1 MPPGVACRLFLE
13 HSARVRAAAPRL
25 RHEPARG
32 LEQRRRRA
40 ALGAHRVVRRV
51 QQVVELAAP
60 EHQVP
65 RLHEHSRHAVKK
77 HAPVPSAARL
87 DDGAAARVSRTNARF
102 RSGTVLARLRLRVV
116 VVVVAV
122 VGVVVVILVLVVA
135 AVVVVV
141 VVVIVAVVV
150 AVRAKAPLAVSSSS
164 RV

>member
-122 VGVVVVILVLVVA
+122 VGVIWKMPKYRKMETFSKMGMSEISRNVNLAEI
-135 AVVVVV
+135 
-141 VVVIVAVVV
+141 
-150 AVRAKAPLAVSSSS
+150 KAPAGAS
-164 RV
+164 